1 VFNIFLH
8 VDVILEP
15 MRQCDVMA
23 KSLLKKLAALELF
36 SCVSR
41 PKTAHG
47 TKKPTAAGKSARKS
61 RGQPAPPRVTF
72 DREFLEK
79 YTVEEV
85 IGRGGFGVVY
95 AGTRN
100 EDSKPVAIKV
110 ARKDKALGWM
120 KNEAGETVPREVWC
134 LQRVAH
140 VDGVIHLV
148 DYRDLRPQSMY
159 ILVMERPVRGQDL
172 FDFIGER
179 TTLSERQARD
189 FTRQVVEM
197 LEKVH
202 AAGVVHRD
210 VKDENIIVD
219 LDTLTLRLVDFGSAT
234 HYKHSHYTDFDG
246 TLVYSSPEWLLHRR
260 YEAESYTVWT
270 LGILLYDMVCG
281 NIPFRTANGIIHA
294 SPTLPQ
300 QLSPEVRSLICRC
313 LSAEPT
319 DRPTLQQILTDPW
332 MTTVDTGDDVTDDV
346 LEQTVPDVTSSSSTQ
361 STVSLVPCSPDT
373 DDTQAD
379 ITPTDAL
386 DDLTLPSVAATDCPL
401 SPCLDTPGVTVS
413 VAAG

>member
-1 VFNIFLH
+1 ML
-8 VDVILEP
+8 
-15 MRQCDVMA
+15 QCDVIMA
-23 KSLLKKLAALELF
+23 KSLLKKVAALGLF
-36 SCVSR
+36 SCVSK

-47 TKKPTAAGKSARKS
+47 TKKSEKGKTARKS
-61 RGQPAPPRVTF
+61 RGQPAVPRVTF

-85 IGRGGFGVVY
+85 IGRGGFGVVF
-95 AGTRN
+95 AGIRN

-110 ARKDKALGWM
+110 ARKDKSLGWM

-140 VDGVIHLV
+140 IDGVIHLV
-148 DYRDLRPQSMY
+148 DYRDLRAQSMY
-159 ILVMERPVRGQDL
+159 ILVMERPERGQDL

-179 TTLSERQARD
+179 TTLSERQARN
-189 FTRQVVEM
+189 FMRQVVEM
-197 LEKVH
+197 LEKIH

-219 LDTLTLRLVDFGSAT
+219 LDSQTLRLVDFGSAT
-234 HYKHSHYTDFDG
+234 HFKHSPYTDFDG
-246 TLVYSSPEWLLHRR
+246 TLVYSSPEWLLHRC
-260 YEAESYTVWT
+260 YKAESYTVWT

-281 NIPFRTANGIIHA
+281 NIPFHTANGIIHA

-313 LSAEPT
+313 LSAEPS
-319 DRPTLQQILTDPW
+319 DRPTLQQILSDPW
-332 MTTVDTGDDVTDDV
+332 MTTGDDQLNTGGDV
-346 LEQTVPDVTSSSSTQ
+346 LLETAVPDLSNDSLPSTQ
-361 STVSLVPCSPDT
+361 STDPQVPISSSDT
-373 DDTQAD
+373 DDDTQAD
-379 ITPTDAL
+379 TSPADPL
-386 DDLTLPSVAATDCPL
+386 DDLTLQFVSATDCPL
-401 SPCLDTPGVTVS
+401 SSIQSLGVTVS